1 MKSQYVLERNVALII
16 FKDSDSKEEELNA
29 EEEIDFGKAF
39 SAWDIDAV
47 INYAQDSSIQGEDKI

>member
-1 MKSQYVLERNVALII
+1 MALII